1 MNSSLMV
8 ILPYVSLHITEL
20 TYDKSVI
27 KLMRSIVTVVV
38 AVCLAM
44 LLASPLCSCW
54 GLLPHISMQ
63 RVVHIG
69 RHSLSPPTHRL
80 SCFICHDDTTSCSS
94 IDREGIIIEGD
105 DIHHCNPSTTCSHD
119 LSSSDEKLSG
129 RTTTARTIV
138 LSSIIGLFM
147 MQQTQQPSFGV
158 ADRAAGLPSSAL
170 EQSVVKLEAASTR
183 AGVTDSY

>member
-1 MNSSLMV
+1 
-8 ILPYVSLHITEL
+8 
-20 TYDKSVI
+20 
-27 KLMRSIVTVVV
+27 MRSIVTVVV

-69 RHSLSPPTHRL
+69 RHSLSAPPTHRL

-105 DIHHCNPSTTCSHD
+105 IHQCDPSTTCSDHD

-147 MQQTQQPSFGV
+147 MQQIQQPSFGV

-170 EQSVVKLEAASTR
+170 EQSVVKLETASTR

>member
-1 MNSSLMV
+1 
-8 ILPYVSLHITEL
+8 
-20 TYDKSVI
+20 
-27 KLMRSIVTVVV
+27 MRSIVTVVV
-38 AVCLAM
+38 AAM

-63 RVVHIG
+63 RGVHIG

-94 IDREGIIIEGD
+94 VDREGIIIEGD
-105 DIHHCNPSTTCSHD
+105 IHQCDPSSTCSDHD

-170 EQSVVKLEAASTR
+170 EQSVVKLETASTR